1 MGTERREGIQ
11 SEERV
16 KSQLRAG
23 LRDWGNSDMGRA
35 SLVEEG
41 FSEGAPG
48 WKIKVRTGGDRPGRG
63 KLGEGLRRPLML
75 QERHG
80 CVSRQNS
87 CWKWKRKAGK
97 RLCGCGVGLG
107 ETSQG
112 HKSGGGRG
120 CHKVNEWGNGRQLGL
135 TTGTIS
141 LFSTPWRCWAKKTG
155 CHWTKWGGEAWLSD
169 PWVEKPAALGPAD
182 SSKGRQA
189 LRWEEEMEGTHLGK

>member
-1 MGTERREGIQ
+1 
-11 SEERV
+11 
-16 KSQLRAG
+16 
-23 LRDWGNSDMGRA
+23 
-35 SLVEEG
+35 
-41 FSEGAPG
+41 
-48 WKIKVRTGGDRPGRG
+48 
-63 KLGEGLRRPLML
+63 ML

-80 CVSRQNS
+80 CVSRHNS

-141 LFSTPWRCWAKKTG
+141 LFSTP
-155 CHWTKWGGEAWLSD
+155 
-169 PWVEKPAALGPAD
+169 
-182 SSKGRQA
+182 
-189 LRWEEEMEGTHLGK
+189 